1 MILEGGPGKS
11 PLQFAVNKQD
21 DFAIVSGTDI
31 VRSRNTNTPLKSLAI
46 IIPKS
51 PICFYSFDKAN
62 INSAK
67 DWSGKRI
74 ALPQNYEVEYYVYA
88 ILENAGLPR
97 ESVTIQLCSSQA
109 EIEKKLI
116 DNEVDIISG
125 YRTNY
130 PILNESI
137 NDKLK
142 TLTLEACGITTV
154 GDTLAAKDVLVNQRR
169 SLVRSFVDATIAG
182 WEYAIQEI
190 NEDETLD
197 YVLKYMPHGSDR
209 KYQKYCLLGI
219 TNMIGNDFPHE
230 QHEHT
235 WAEIKEF
242 LIKYNLADK
251 DVELFSCFAGY

>member
-1 MILEGGPGKS
+1 MA
-11 PLQFAVNKQD
+11 PLALTGAIDLFPFNPQNPDAPAPLSVKEVNALIREENSNDAVLSI
-21 DFAIVSGTDI
+21 FLRYEDI
-31 VRSRNTNTPLKSLAI
+31 RENAEKSLH
-46 IIPKS
+46 
-51 PICFYSFDKAN
+51 
-62 INSAK
+62 SAK
-67 DWSGKRI
+67 QKMNLSGFRKGKIPNSI
-74 ALPQNYEVEYYVYA
+74 AKKYVWEK
-88 ILENAGLPR
+88 I
-97 ESVTIQLCSSQA
+97 VKD